1 MKKIISIFISLVLV
15 IYGFTG
21 CIDDKSSV
29 SPPPDEMARLQSVSV
44 MECFENEDI
53 EGLKSMFCKRVIDNI
68 DLNSQIEGAFEF
80 IKGKIISYDAPDG
93 TSGGGLIKDGERVEL
108 ILSGKITNIKTDKGD
123 NIIEVDKDSYIY
135 EVGLGITEDWIFYL
149 SSDDYNDSV
158 LKRKS
163 KDGKDSFILQEDKQE
178 E

>member
-80 IKGKIISYDAPDG
+80 INGKIISYDEPDG

-108 ILSGKITNIKTDKGD
+108 ILGGKITNIKTDKGD
-123 NIIEVDKDSYIY
+123 IYRITFTSY
-135 EVGLGITEDWIFYL
+135 GIHESDPDRIGISQL
-149 SSDDYNDSV
+149 SVFSQNDS
-158 LKRKS
+158 RYIIG
-163 KDGKDSFILQEDKQE
+163 DYDTANP
-178 E
+178 

>member
-29 SPPPDEMARLQSVSV
+29 SPPPDEMARLQSISV

-80 IKGKIISYDAPDG
+80 INGKIISYDEPDG
-93 TSGGGLIKDGERVEL
+93 TSGGGLIKDGKRVEL
-108 ILSGKITNIKTDKGD
+108 ILRGDTENIKTDLGSTYTLSFH
-123 NIIEVDKDSYIY
+123 SYGIY
-135 EVGLGITEDWIFYL
+135 KEDANKVGITYLRVIDENNIFYQIGEI
-149 SSDDYNDSV
+149 V
-158 LKRKS
+158 R
-163 KDGKDSFILQEDKQE
+163 
-178 E
+178 

>member
-1 MKKIISIFISLVLV
+1 MGLIYGGDTMKKIISIFISLVLV
-15 IYGFTG
+15 ICGFTG

-68 DLNSQIEGAFEF
+68 DLNSQIESAFEF
-80 IKGKIISYDAPDG
+80 INGKIISYDEPDG

-123 NIIEVDKDSYIY
+123 IYRITFTSY
-135 EVGLGITEDWIFYL
+135 GIHESDPDRIGISQL
-149 SSDDYNDSV
+149 SVFSQNDS
-158 LKRKS
+158 RYIIG
-163 KDGKDSFILQEDKQE
+163 DYDTANP
-178 E
+178 